1 MKLFTQFLT
10 HEDGVIVSAEIVL
23 VSSLVVI
30 GCIAGL
36 GTLGHAVNS
45 ELVDCAQSCQ
55 SMSGYYPNTPTNPYQ
70 PQPYPPGGGY
80 TPPAPDPYLGGDII
94 GYDTTAP

>member
-1 MKLFTQFLT
+1 MNRFTQFLAN
-10 HEDGVIVSAEIVL
+10 EDGVIVSAEIVI

-45 ELVDCAQSCQ
+45 ELVDCAQACQ
-55 SMSGYYPNTPTNPYQ
+55 SMSGYYPNTPTYPDQ
-70 PQPYPPGGGY
+70 PQPYPPY
-80 TPPAPDPYLGGDII
+80 NTYNPPAPDPYMGGDII